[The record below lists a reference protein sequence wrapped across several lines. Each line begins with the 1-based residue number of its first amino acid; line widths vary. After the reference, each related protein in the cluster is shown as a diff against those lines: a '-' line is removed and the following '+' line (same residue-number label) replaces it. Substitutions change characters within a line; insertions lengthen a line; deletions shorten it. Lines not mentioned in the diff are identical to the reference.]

1 MIEIVFCKF
10 LLFFVFDLNVDLYFD
25 SIICILYVNGDVV
38 VYFNL
43 VIFLKGLEILDSG
56 R

>member
-10 LLFFVFDLNVDLYFD
+10 LLFFLFDLNVDLYFD
-25 SIICILYVNGDVV
+25 SIILYVNGDVV